1 MLDELVVGAGPAGPG
16 LRSRPSSIRT
26 RGSRATGIATAGSCS
41 RMFFDRGA
49 KASPRVTEAVLLV
62 TLLLTASAV
71 AVFRVRTVATEVD
84 PRLAGAFLW
93 FFLELF
99 LLRVLGQIVVVL
111 RAPCWL
117 PPMEQWNLTPYRLLL
132 PTQIL
137 FLAAMGW
144 IATDLTRG
152 AGFLARPN
160 SVLGF
165 SLIGFS
171 YVYVGVM
178 VIRYAIRMGRRPE
191 QRWSGGAIPIVFH
204 FVLAA
209 FVHTLGNYHASY

>member
-1 MLDELVVGAGPAGPG
+1 M
-16 LRSRPSSIRT
+16 
-26 RGSRATGIATAGSCS
+26 RGRDPTGITTTGRYS

-49 KASPRVTEAVLLV
+49 EAAPRVTEAVLLT
-62 TLLLTASAV
+62 TLVLTASAV
-71 AVFRVRTVATEVD
+71 VTFRIRSVSTEVD
-84 PRLAGAFLW
+84 PRLAGTFLW
-93 FFLELF
+93 FFLALF
-99 LLRVLGQIVVVL
+99 SVRVLGQMVVVL
-111 RAPCWL
+111 RAPRWL

-137 FLAAMGW
+137 FLAVMGW

-152 AGFLARPN
+152 AGLSARPN

-165 SLIGFS
+165 SLVGFS
-171 YVYVGVM
+171 YVYAGAM
-178 VIRYAIRMGRRPE
+178 VLRYAIHMGRRPE

-209 FVHTLGNYHASY
+209 FIHTLGNYFASY